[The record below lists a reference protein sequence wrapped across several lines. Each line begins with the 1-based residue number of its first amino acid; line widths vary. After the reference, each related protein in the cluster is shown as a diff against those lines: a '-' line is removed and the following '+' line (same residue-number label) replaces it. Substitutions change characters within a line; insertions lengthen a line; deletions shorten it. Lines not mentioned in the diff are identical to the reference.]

1 MSYTNF
7 KYVGQMSYS
16 LYKAVLHP
24 PKLILKLCIYGYY
37 HYLKVVLKI
46 EQSSQTDKQKTEK
59 QAEHSMCVVG
69 GMRERPVLDKET
81 EERLGKIK
89 PVEHVEVRLD
99 EGVFAKLDEGLYVRK
114 TKDGTIEF
122 YEEEQ

>member
-24 PKLILKLCIYGYY
+24 PKPILKLCIYGYY

-46 EQSSQTDKQKTEK
+46 EQSSQTDNRKKE
-59 QAEHSMCVVG
+59 
-69 GMRERPVLDKET
+69 MREEESGRSDKPINRRTGVKVLAGLLLYHSAKSWYSRFPPPCHIIT
-81 EERLGKIK
+81 SQPARQ
-89 PVEHVEVRLD
+89 VRHYWFLRA
-99 EGVFAKLDEGLYVRK
+99 VLLR
-114 TKDGTIEF
+114 T
-122 YEEEQ
+122 QQ

>member
-24 PKLILKLCIYGYY
+24 PKPILKLCIYGYY

-46 EQSSQTDKQKTEK
+46 EQSSRTDKRKGDKSPTTT
-59 QAEHSMCVVG
+59 HSVPETADRIKCPFCRGEGEMSIEDYRNW
-69 GMRERPVLDKET
+69 MIVLVSALRRYD
-81 EERLGKIK
+81 
-89 PVEHVEVRLD
+89 P
-99 EGVFAKLDEGLYVRK
+99 
-114 TKDGTIEF
+114 
-122 YEEEQ
+122 

>member
-24 PKLILKLCIYGYY
+24 PKPILKLCIYGYY

-46 EQSSQTDKQKTEK
+46 EQSSRTDKQKT
-59 QAEHSMCVVG
+59 
-69 GMRERPVLDKET
+69 DKPPMST
-81 EERLGKIK
+81 RHMTGVADRVKC
-89 PVEHVEVRLD
+89 PFCRG
-99 EGVFAKLDEGLYVRK
+99 EGELTMEDYRIWISGLASLIRRC
-114 TKDGTIEF
+114 DP
-122 YEEEQ
+122 